1 MGMGELRAPTP
12 ATIHSTLRSGA
23 SGQALPATSEIAE
36 AFARIDTNGDGVLS
50 RIEVIKACRADEG
63 VRMLLR
69 LPQVIRQE
77 DGTRDV
83 FERVFQRLDADDSK
97 EITLVEV
104 SCTLCSH
111 ATTPLAYPL
120 SQSPVESRPLSSV
133 PARFR
138 RVESNE

>member
-63 VRMLLR
+63 VRGLR
-69 LPQVIRQE
+69 
-77 DGTRDV
+77 GA
-83 FERVFQRLDADDSK
+83 DAQHGAFG
-97 EITLVEV
+97 ELV
-104 SCTLCSH
+104 H
-111 ATTPLAYPL
+111 RA
-120 SQSPVESRPLSSV
+120 
-133 PARFR
+133 
-138 RVESNE
+138 